1 MPPLTGKRSAAK
13 VREATK
19 RGEIPPADAASLKA
33 DPTYVDIPIHHPDVA
48 TGSKPGR
55 DDSEAESSEVGHK
68 RTLKFTQ

>member
-13 VREATK
+13 AREATK

-33 DPTYVDIPIHHPDVA
+33 DPTYVDIPTHHPDVA
-48 TGSKPGR
+48 TGSKHGR